1 VISMAALVGINSEEA
16 QNLIKVFDQYITSKT
31 SVALSTLLSESIVH
45 NVKILECGIS
55 DIKDIKLDPDEIKM
69 CAVRLNGK
77 GDTHIEILYTI
88 QQKHAKKIA
97 AKLLCQNEV
106 CEIDEMGA
114 SAIQEVANIMTG
126 SFFNALSNGTGFR
139 VDLSTPN
146 YTNDEL
152 QSLIGTSV
160 KDIAKPVEHVVITD
174 VELIGKP
181 SETKLHM
188 IIMQNIMDVRKLL
201 ANHSDQIKEQQ
212 CIFGEQNSELDA
224 LLNGTDLQS
233 YPVGGQNSELDA
245 LIDDALMEKQ

>member
-1 VISMAALVGINSEEA
+1 MAALVGINSEEA

-31 SVALSTLLSESIVH
+31 TVGLSTLLSESIVH
-45 NVKILECGIS
+45 NVKILEYGIS

>member
-1 VISMAALVGINSEEA
+1 MTALVGINSEEA
-16 QNLIKVFDQYITSKT
+16 QNLIRVFDQYITSKT

-88 QQKHAKKIA
+88 QQRHAKKIA

-152 QSLIGTSV
+152 RSLIDTSV

-188 IIMQNIMDVRKLL
+188 IIMQNIADTRKLL
-201 ANHSDQIKEQQ
+201 ANHSDQTKEQQ
-212 CIFGEQNSELDA
+212 CVFGEQNSELDA

-245 LIDDALMEKQ
+245 LIDDTLKEK

>member
-1 VISMAALVGINSEEA
+1 MSTLLSLSSQESQTLTKI
-16 QNLIKVFDQYITSKT
+16 FDQYITSKT
-31 SVALSTLLSESIVH
+31 AGALSTLLSEPINH
-45 NVKILECGIS
+45 NVQIFCIANIKNIKI
-55 DIKDIKLDPDEIKM
+55 DPDEIKM

-97 AKLLCQNEV
+97 AKLLCVNDI

-152 QSLIGTSV
+152 HSLIDVSV
-160 KDIAKPVEHVVITD
+160 KDVINEVEYAVIAD
-174 VELIGKP
+174 VELTGKTTG
-181 SETKLHM
+181 TKLHM
-188 IIMQNIMDVRKLL
+188 MIMQNPDDARKLL
-201 ANHSDQIKEQQ
+201 SNHSDKSANNE
-212 CIFGEQNSELDA
+212 ENVVAQNTEAYPVGGSNAELDA
-224 LLNGTDLQS
+224 LLGDIFQ
-233 YPVGGQNSELDA
+233 
-245 LIDDALMEKQ
+245 EKQ

>member
-1 VISMAALVGINSEEA
+1 MIHMTVLVGINSEEA
-16 QNLIKVFDQYITSKT
+16 QNLIRVFDQYITSKT
-31 SVALSTLLSESIVH
+31 SVALSTLLNESITH

-152 QSLIGTSV
+152 HSLIDTSV

-174 VELIGKP
+174 VELIGKS

-188 IIMQNIMDVRKLL
+188 IIIQNTMDARKLL

-212 CIFGEQNSELDA
+212 CAFGQQSSELDA
-224 LLNGTDLQS
+224 LLDGTDLQS

-245 LIDDALMEKQ
+245 LIDDALKEK

>member
-1 VISMAALVGINSEEA
+1 MSTMISLSSEEA
-16 QNLIKVFDQYITSKT
+16 RRLTHIFDQYITAKT
-31 SVALSTLLSESIVH
+31 SGALSTLLNEPIDH
-45 NVKILECGIS
+45 
-55 DIKDIKLDPDEIKM
+55 DIQIFCIANIKNIRLDPDEIKM

-97 AKLLCQNEV
+97 AKLLCVNDV

-152 QSLIGTSV
+152 PSLISTSV
-160 KDIAKPVEHVVITD
+160 KDIINPIEHAVIAD
-174 VELIGKP
+174 VELVGK
-181 SETKLHM
+181 STGTKLHM
-188 IIMQNIMDVRKLL
+188 IIMQNPDDARKLL
-201 ANHSDQIKEQQ
+201 TNHSSKSDSGNGATVNQEDTQAYPV
-212 CIFGEQNSELDA
+212 GGSNSELDA
-224 LLNGTDLQS
+224 LL
-233 YPVGGQNSELDA
+233 
-245 LIDDALMEKQ
+245 DDILREKQ

>member
-1 VISMAALVGINSEEA
+1 MAALVGINSDEV

-31 SVALSTLLSESIVH
+31 AIALSTLLSESIVH
-45 NVKILECGIS
+45 NVKVLDHGIFN
-55 DIKDIKLDPDEIKM
+55 IKNIKLDPDEIKM

-77 GDTHIEILYTI
+77 GDTHIEILYTM
-88 QQKHAKKIA
+88 QQKYAKKIA

-146 YTNDEL
+146 YTSDEL
-152 QSLIGTSV
+152 HSLIDISV
-160 KDIAKPVEHVVITD
+160 KDIAKPIEHVVITD
-174 VELIGKP
+174 VELIGKL
-181 SETKLHM
+181 SGTKLHM
-188 IIMQNIMDVRKLL
+188 LIMQNTLDARKLL

-212 CIFGEQNSELDA
+212 CSFGKQNSELDA
-224 LLNGTDLQS
+224 LLEGTDLQS

-245 LIDDALMEKQ
+245 LLDDVLKEK